1 MAERQIMIGIG
12 PAAVRQPRVR
22 DREAGATIRRV
33 RFTPAVLPRYA
44 RRSKSLDTLIP
55 DPLSPRRVDRRG
67 GAGRVARQG
76 DGMSSSTGVVAR
88 PPDRRI
94 TGRMSQGLP

>member
-12 PAAVRQPRVR
+12 PAAVRQRPCATGRR
-22 DREAGATIRRV
+22 APTIRRV

-55 DPLSPRRVDRRG
+55 DPLSARRVDRRG

-94 TGRMSQGLP
+94 TGRMS